1 MSTPSVVQQRLR
13 AQRVT
18 GPPFRRPEEAVRW
31 LGAVQA
37 QNYAGA
43 KWAVGQRVAAA
54 TDASVEE
61 AFQRG
66 KLIRTHVLRPTWHFV
81 VPADLR
87 WLLALTAPRVQAAA
101 AHQYRQYDL
110 DPATLRR
117 AHAVLGKALEGGQ
130 HRTRIELMD
139 ALAAADLRAD
149 GSRLAHIMLHAEL
162 EALIC
167 SGPRRGKQ
175 FTYALVD
182 ERVPPAPARPRDEA
196 LAELTL
202 RYFTSHGP
210 ALVGDCAGWSSLTVA
225 EIKRGLAM
233 NGRRLSSREID
244 GKTYWS
250 GPAPA
255 PARMKPPLVRLL
267 PNYDEL
273 LVGYK
278 DHAPTFTPEVTE
290 RLRATRGF
298 LDRNVVV
305 LDGNVVGGWQR
316 ALAGRSVRVETEIL
330 VTLAPAQRRAL
341 DAEIAR
347 YCAFVGLAGDN
358 E

>member
-1 MSTPSVVQQRLR
+1 MGIPSISHQRLR
-13 AQRVT
+13 TQRLI
-18 GPPFRRPEEAVRW
+18 GPPFRRPVDAVAW

-37 QNYAGA
+37 QDYAGA
-43 KWAVGQRVAAA
+43 KWALGQRVAGAS
-54 TDASVEE
+54 DASIEG

-66 KLIRTHVLRPTWHFV
+66 DLVRTHVLRPTWHFV
-81 VPADLR
+81 APADLR
-87 WLLALTAPRVQAAA
+87 WLLALSAPRVHAVAAPY
-101 AHQYRQYDL
+101 YRQFGL
-110 DPATLRR
+110 DAATFRR
-117 AHAVLGKALEGGQ
+117 CHAVLGKALAGGQ
-130 HRTRIELMD
+130 HRTRTELMQ
-139 ALAAADLRAD
+139 ALDGAGVRAD
-149 GSRLAHIMLHAEL
+149 GPRLGHIMMHAEL

-182 ERVPPAPARPRDEA
+182 ERVPPAPARPPDEA

-341 DAEIAR
+341 HAEIAR